1 MKKNWY
7 QSKTVQ
13 GAVIFALTGFLT
25 QVGWLPESLVTE
37 LVIWVSGLWTVYG
50 ARVALG

>member
-1 MKKNWY
+1 MDKSWY

-13 GAVIFALTGFLT
+13 GAAVFAITGFLV
-25 QVGWLPESLVTE
+25 QSGFMPESLVTE
-37 LVIWVSGLWTVYG
+37 LVTWVSGLWTVYG